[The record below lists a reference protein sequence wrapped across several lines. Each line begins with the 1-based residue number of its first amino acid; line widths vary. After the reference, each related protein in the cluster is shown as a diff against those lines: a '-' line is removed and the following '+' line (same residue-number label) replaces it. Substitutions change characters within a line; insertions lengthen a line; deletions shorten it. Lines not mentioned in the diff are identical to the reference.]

1 MHGVRNHLEDGAK
14 HCAVCGFRAGG
25 QRFLSDAHAHTWYQE
40 TVLPY
45 RTEWQK
51 SERTG
56 RQIEQLWT
64 SLNESRRL
72 IAALQQSAYHPIS
85 RKVAVCG
92 GAGVSECLRMGVLS
106 RLVGIPTVKKSLRC

>member
-72 IAALQQSAYHPIS
+72 IAALQQSVHHPIS
-85 RKVAVCG
+85 RKAAVCG